1 MIKEMCLLKHVC
13 IIGGGF
19 MGASLAQYF
28 LDAHVKVSLYE
39 GFTARRLELM
49 KDESFQ
55 EVHFL
60 ETIEECKEVDFIIE
74 AITENLQAKQLLF
87 ESIEDYFPTST
98 TFCTNTSSYLISSI
112 AEKVQNKERIIGTH
126 FFSPAHITPLVEV
139 VPSAFTDAHHIQK
152 TMTFLQ
158 SIDKKPVLL
167 KKEIQGFVANRLQ
180 SALSREAMSL
190 VQNGIVS
197 AEELDFIAK
206 WSLGIR
212 LANTGPLEQRDIN
225 GLDTHMAIVKYVYPT
240 LENGIKPLS
249 IHKQL
254 IEDKQFGMKT
264 NEGFYDWSKIDT
276 QQYLAKKDD
285 VLLNIIRAVSAQDKE
300 VDK

>member
-1 MIKEMCLLKHVC
+1 MQHVC

-19 MGASLAQYF
+19 MGASLAKYF
-28 LDAHVKVSLYE
+28 LDANIKVSLYE
-39 GFTARRLELM
+39 GFTARREELM
-49 KDESFQ
+49 SDKAFHEI
-55 EVHFL
+55 HFL
-60 ETIEECKEVDFIIE
+60 KTIEQCEKVDFIIE
-74 AITENLQAKQLLF
+74 AIPENLQLKQQLF

-112 AEKVQNKERIIGTH
+112 VENVKHKERVIGTH

-139 VPSAFTDAHHIQK
+139 TPSTFTNEHHIQK
-152 TMTFLQ
+152 TMAFLQ
-158 SIDKKPVLL
+158 SINKKPVLL

-190 VQNGIVS
+190 VQHGIVS

-240 LENGIKPLS
+240 LENSTEPLP
-249 IHKQL
+249 IHENL
-254 IEDKQFGMKT
+254 IASKELGMKT
-264 NEGFYDWSKIDT
+264 NKGFYDWSKTDKK
-276 QQYLAKKDD
+276 QYLSSKDD
-285 VLLNIIRAVSAQDKE
+285 FLLNIIRAVTVQDNE

>member
-1 MIKEMCLLKHVC
+1 MQHVC

-19 MGASLAQYF
+19 MGAALTKYF
-28 LDAHVKVSLYE
+28 LKAQVKVSLLE
-39 GFTARRLELM
+39 EFAPRRMELM
-49 KDESFQ
+49 ADKTFQ
-55 EVHFL
+55 EVQFL
-60 ETIEECKEVDFIIE
+60 ETIEECNEVDFIIE
-74 AITENLQAKQLLF
+74 AITENLQAKQQLF
-87 ESIEDYFPTST
+87 ERIDDYFPSST

-112 AEKVQNKERIIGTH
+112 AENVKHKNRVIGTH

-139 VPSAFTDAHHIQK
+139 VPSAFTESHHIQK

-158 SIDKKPVLL
+158 SINKKPVLL

-197 AEELDFIAK
+197 SEELDFIAK

-225 GLDTHMAIVKYVYPT
+225 GLDTHMAIVEYVYPT
-240 LENGIKPLS
+240 LENSTEPLPV
-249 IHKQL
+249 HEDL
-254 IEDKQFGMKT
+254 IANRKLGMKT
-264 NEGFYDWSKIDT
+264 NEGFYDWSTIDKK
-276 QQYLAKKDD
+276 QYLAHKED
-285 VLLNIIRAVSAQDKE
+285 VLLNIIRAVSAQDGE

>member
-1 MIKEMCLLKHVC
+1 MQHVC

-19 MGASLAQYF
+19 MGAALTKYF
-28 LDAHVKVSLYE
+28 LKAQVKVSLLE
-39 GFTARRLELM
+39 EFASRRMELM
-49 KDESFQ
+49 ADKTFQ
-55 EVHFL
+55 EVQFL
-60 ETIEECKEVDFIIE
+60 ETIEECNEVDFIIE
-74 AITENLQAKQLLF
+74 AITENLQAKQQLF
-87 ESIEDYFPTST
+87 ERIDDYFPTST

-112 AEKVQNKERIIGTH
+112 AENVKHKNRVIGTH

-139 VPSAFTDAHHIQK
+139 VPSAFTESHHIQK
-152 TMTFLQ
+152 TMNFLQ
-158 SIDKKPVLL
+158 SINKKPVLL

-197 AEELDFIAK
+197 SEELDFIAK

-240 LENGIKPLS
+240 LENGTEPLPV
-249 IHKQL
+249 HKDL
-254 IEDKQFGMKT
+254 IANRKLGMKT
-264 NEGFYDWSKIDT
+264 NEGFYDWSTIDKK
-276 QQYLAKKDD
+276 QYLAHKED
-285 VLLNIIRAVSAQDKE
+285 VLLNIIRAVSAQDGE
-300 VDK
+300 VDN

>member
-1 MIKEMCLLKHVC
+1 MQHVC

-19 MGASLAQYF
+19 MGASLAKYF
-28 LDAHVKVSLYE
+28 LEANIKVSLYE
-39 GFTARRLELM
+39 GFEARREELM
-49 KDESFQ
+49 ADKAFQ
-55 EVHFL
+55 EVLFL
-60 ETIEECKEVDFIIE
+60 ESIEECKEVDFIIE
-74 AITENLQAKQLLF
+74 AITENLQAKQHLF
-87 ESIEDYFPTST
+87 DSIEDYFPTST

-112 AEKVQNKERIIGTH
+112 AENVKHKERVIGTH

-139 VPSAFTDAHHIQK
+139 IPSAFTNEHHIQK

-158 SIDKKPVLL
+158 SINKKPVLL

-197 AEELDFIAK
+197 PEELDFIAK

-225 GLDTHMAIVKYVYPT
+225 GLDTHMAIVKYIYPT
-240 LENGIKPLS
+240 LENSTEPLP
-249 IHKQL
+249 IHENL
-254 IEDKQFGMKT
+254 IASKELGMKT
-264 NEGFYDWSKIDT
+264 NRGFYNWSKTDRK
-276 QQYLAKKDD
+276 QFLSSKDD
-285 VLLNIIRAVSAQDKE
+285 VLLNIISAVSVQDNE

>member
-1 MIKEMCLLKHVC
+1 MNHLQHVC

-19 MGASLAQYF
+19 MGTALAKYF
-28 LDAHVKVSLYE
+28 LDASIKVSLYE
-39 GFTARRLELM
+39 GFIARRQELM
-49 KDESFQ
+49 ADEAFQ
-55 EVHFL
+55 KVHFL
-60 ETIEECKEVDFIIE
+60 ETIEECKEVDFVIE
-74 AITENLQAKQLLF
+74 AITEDLQAKQQLF
-87 ESIEDYFPTST
+87 ESIEDYFPPST

-112 AEKVQNKERIIGTH
+112 AENVKHKERVIGTH

-139 VPSAFTDAHHIQK
+139 IPSTFTDEHHMEK
-152 TMTFLQ
+152 TMSFLQ
-158 SIDKKPVLL
+158 SVNKKPVLL
-167 KKEIQGFVANRLQ
+167 KKEIHGFVANRLQ

-197 AEELDFIAK
+197 PEELDFIAK

-240 LENGIKPLS
+240 LENSSVPLS
-249 IHKQL
+249 IHEQL
-254 IEDKQFGMKT
+254 IENNRFGMKT
-264 NEGFYDWSKIDT
+264 NEGFYDWTPINKK
-276 QQYLAKKDD
+276 QYLAQKDD
-285 VLLNIIRAVSAQDKE
+285 ILQNIIRAVSAQDEE

>member
-1 MIKEMCLLKHVC
+1 MKHVC

-19 MGASLAQYF
+19 MGTALTKYF
-28 LDAHVKVSLYE
+28 LEAHIKVSLYE
-39 GFTARRLELM
+39 GFTARRQELM
-49 KDESFQ
+49 ADKTFQ

-60 ETIEECKEVDFIIE
+60 ESIEECKEVDFIIE
-74 AITENLQAKQLLF
+74 AITENLQAKQQLF
-87 ESIEDYFPTST
+87 ESIEDYFPPST

-112 AEKVQNKERIIGTH
+112 AENVKNKERVIGTH

-139 VPSAFTDAHHIQK
+139 VPSTFTDAHHIQK

-197 AEELDFIAK
+197 PEELDFIAK

-225 GLDTHMAIVKYVYPT
+225 GLDTHMAIVEYVYPT
-240 LENGIKPLS
+240 LENSIEPLS
-249 IHKQL
+249 IHKEL
-254 IEDKQFGMKT
+254 IGDKRFGMKT
-264 NEGFYDWSKIDT
+264 KEGFYDWSKTDT
-276 QQYLAKKDD
+276 QQYLSDKDD
-285 VLLNIIRAVSAQDKE
+285 VLLNIIRAVSAQDEK
-300 VDK
+300 VGK

>member
-1 MIKEMCLLKHVC
+1 
-13 IIGGGF
+13 
-19 MGASLAQYF
+19 MGTALTKYF
-28 LDAHVKVSLYE
+28 LDAHIKVSLYE
-39 GFTARRLELM
+39 GFTARRQELM
-49 KDESFQ
+49 ADKTFQ
-55 EVHFL
+55 EVLFL
-60 ETIEECKEVDFIIE
+60 ESIEECKEVDFVIE
-74 AITENLQAKQLLF
+74 AITENLQAKQQLF

-98 TFCTNTSSYLISSI
+98 TFCTNTSSYLISAI
-112 AEKVQNKERIIGTH
+112 AENIKHKERVIGTH

-139 VPSAFTDAHHIQK
+139 IPSAFTDEHHIQK

-158 SIDKKPVLL
+158 SINKKPVLL

-197 AEELDFIAK
+197 PEELDFIAK

-240 LENGIKPLS
+240 LENGIEPLS
-249 IHKQL
+249 IHEQL
-254 IEDKQFGMKT
+254 IENKRFGMKT
-264 NEGFYDWSKIDT
+264 NEGFYDWSTIDKK
-276 QQYLAKKDD
+276 QYLAHKDD
-285 VLLNIIRAVSAQDKE
+285 VLLNIIRAVSAQDEE

>member
-1 MIKEMCLLKHVC
+1 MQHVC

-19 MGASLAQYF
+19 MGAALTKYF
-28 LDAHVKVSLYE
+28 LKAQVKVSLLE
-39 GFTARRLELM
+39 EFASRRMELM
-49 KDESFQ
+49 ADKTFQ
-55 EVHFL
+55 EVQFL
-60 ETIEECKEVDFIIE
+60 ETIEECNEVDFIIE
-74 AITENLQAKQLLF
+74 AITENLQAKQQLF
-87 ESIEDYFPTST
+87 ERIDDYFPTST

-112 AEKVQNKERIIGTH
+112 AENVKHKNRVIGTH

-139 VPSAFTDAHHIQK
+139 VPSAFTESHHIQK
-152 TMTFLQ
+152 TMNFLQ
-158 SIDKKPVLL
+158 SINKKPVLL

-197 AEELDFIAK
+197 SEELDFIAK

-240 LENGIKPLS
+240 LENGTEPLPV
-249 IHKQL
+249 HEDL
-254 IEDKQFGMKT
+254 IVNRKLGMKT
-264 NEGFYDWSKIDT
+264 NEGFYDWSTIDKK
-276 QQYLAKKDD
+276 QYLAHKED
-285 VLLNIIRAVSAQDKE
+285 VLLNIIRAVSAQDGE
-300 VDK
+300 VDD

>member
-1 MIKEMCLLKHVC
+1 MRHVC

-28 LDAHVKVSLYE
+28 LKAHIKVSLYE
-39 GFTARRLELM
+39 GFIARRQELM
-49 KDESFQ
+49 TDEAFQ
-55 EVHFL
+55 EVHFI
-60 ETIEECKEVDFIIE
+60 ETIDECKEVDFIIE
-74 AITENLQAKQLLF
+74 AITENLQAKQQLF
-87 ESIEDYFPTST
+87 ESIEDYFPSST
-98 TFCTNTSSYLISSI
+98 TFCTNTSSFLISSI
-112 AEKVQNKERIIGTH
+112 AEKVKNKERVIGTH

-139 VPSAFTDAHHIQK
+139 VPSAFTDAQHIQK

-197 AEELDFIAK
+197 PEELDFIAK

-225 GLDTHMAIVKYVYPT
+225 GLDTHMAIVEYVYPT
-240 LENGIKPLS
+240 LENSIEPLS

-254 IEDKQFGMKT
+254 IDDNRFGMKT
-264 NEGFYDWSKIDT
+264 NEGFYDWSKTDT
-276 QQYLAKKDD
+276 QQYLSVKDD
-285 VLLNIIRAVSAQDKE
+285 VLLNIIRAVSAQDEE
-300 VDK
+300 VGK

>member
-1 MIKEMCLLKHVC
+1 MQHVC

-19 MGASLAQYF
+19 MGAALTKYF
-28 LDAHVKVSLYE
+28 LKAQVKVSLLE
-39 GFTARRLELM
+39 EFASRRMELM
-49 KDESFQ
+49 ADKTFQ
-55 EVHFL
+55 EVQFL
-60 ETIEECKEVDFIIE
+60 ETIEECNEVDFIIE
-74 AITENLQAKQLLF
+74 AITENLQAKQQLF
-87 ESIEDYFPTST
+87 ERIDDYFPTST

-112 AEKVQNKERIIGTH
+112 AKNVKHKNRVIGTH

-139 VPSAFTDAHHIQK
+139 VPSAFTESHHIQK
-152 TMTFLQ
+152 TMNFLQ
-158 SIDKKPVLL
+158 SINKKPVLL

-197 AEELDFIAK
+197 SEELDFIAK

-240 LENGIKPLS
+240 LENGTEPLPV
-249 IHKQL
+249 HEDL
-254 IEDKQFGMKT
+254 IANRKLGMKT
-264 NEGFYDWSKIDT
+264 NEGFYDWSTINKK
-276 QQYLAKKDD
+276 QYLAHKED
-285 VLLNIIRAVSAQDKE
+285 VLLNIIRAVSAQDGE
-300 VDK
+300 VDN

>member
-1 MIKEMCLLKHVC
+1 MQHVC

-19 MGASLAQYF
+19 MGAALTKYF
-28 LDAHVKVSLYE
+28 LKAQVKVSLLE
-39 GFTARRLELM
+39 EFAPRRMELM
-49 KDESFQ
+49 ADKTFQ
-55 EVHFL
+55 EVQFL
-60 ETIEECKEVDFIIE
+60 ETIEECNEVDFIIE
-74 AITENLQAKQLLF
+74 AITENLQAKQQLF
-87 ESIEDYFPTST
+87 ERIDDYFPSST

-112 AEKVQNKERIIGTH
+112 AENVKHKNRVIGTH

-139 VPSAFTDAHHIQK
+139 VPSAFTESHHIQK

-158 SIDKKPVLL
+158 SINKKPVLL

-197 AEELDFIAK
+197 SEELDFIAK

-225 GLDTHMAIVKYVYPT
+225 GLDTHMAIVEYVYPT
-240 LENGIKPLS
+240 LENSTEPLPV
-249 IHKQL
+249 HEDL
-254 IEDKQFGMKT
+254 IANRKLGMKT
-264 NEGFYDWSKIDT
+264 NEGFYDWSTIDKK
-276 QQYLAKKDD
+276 QYLTHKED
-285 VLLNIIRAVSAQDKE
+285 VLLNIIRAVSAQDGE

>member
-1 MIKEMCLLKHVC
+1 MQHVC

-19 MGASLAQYF
+19 MGASLAKYF
-28 LDAHVKVSLYE
+28 LEANIKVSLYE
-39 GFTARRLELM
+39 GFEARREELM
-49 KDESFQ
+49 ADKAFQ
-55 EVHFL
+55 EVLFL
-60 ETIEECKEVDFIIE
+60 ESIEECKEVDFIIE
-74 AITENLQAKQLLF
+74 AITENLQAKQHLF
-87 ESIEDYFPTST
+87 DSIEDYFPTST

-112 AEKVQNKERIIGTH
+112 AENVKHKERVIGTH

-139 VPSAFTDAHHIQK
+139 IPGAFTNEHHIQK

-158 SIDKKPVLL
+158 SINKKPVLL

-197 AEELDFIAK
+197 PEELDFIAK

-225 GLDTHMAIVKYVYPT
+225 GLDTHMAIVKYIYPT
-240 LENGIKPLS
+240 LENSTEPLP
-249 IHKQL
+249 IHENL
-254 IEDKQFGMKT
+254 IASKELGMKT
-264 NEGFYDWSKIDT
+264 NRGFYNWSKTDRK
-276 QQYLAKKDD
+276 QFLSSKDD
-285 VLLNIIRAVSAQDKE
+285 VLLNIISAVSVQDNE

>member
-1 MIKEMCLLKHVC
+1 
-13 IIGGGF
+13 
-19 MGASLAQYF
+19 MGAALTKYF
-28 LDAHVKVSLYE
+28 LKAQVKVSLLE
-39 GFTARRLELM
+39 EFAPRRMELM
-49 KDESFQ
+49 ADKTFQ
-55 EVHFL
+55 EVQFL
-60 ETIEECKEVDFIIE
+60 ETIEECNEVDFIIE
-74 AITENLQAKQLLF
+74 AITENLQAKQQLF
-87 ESIEDYFPTST
+87 ERIDDYFPSST

-112 AEKVQNKERIIGTH
+112 AENVKHKNRVIGTH

-139 VPSAFTDAHHIQK
+139 VPSAFTESHHIQK

-158 SIDKKPVLL
+158 SINKKPVLL

-197 AEELDFIAK
+197 SEELDFIAK

-225 GLDTHMAIVKYVYPT
+225 GLDTHMAIVEYVYPT
-240 LENGIKPLS
+240 LENSTEPLPV
-249 IHKQL
+249 HEDL
-254 IEDKQFGMKT
+254 IANRKLGMKT
-264 NEGFYDWSKIDT
+264 NEGFYDWSTIDKK
-276 QQYLAKKDD
+276 QYLAHKED
-285 VLLNIIRAVSAQDKE
+285 VLLNIIRAVSAQDGE

>member
-1 MIKEMCLLKHVC
+1 MQHVC

-19 MGASLAQYF
+19 MGAALTKYF
-28 LDAHVKVSLYE
+28 LKAQVKVSLLE
-39 GFTARRLELM
+39 EFASRRMELM
-49 KDESFQ
+49 ADKTFQ
-55 EVHFL
+55 EVQFL
-60 ETIEECKEVDFIIE
+60 ETIEECNEVDFIIE
-74 AITENLQAKQLLF
+74 AITENLQAKQQLF
-87 ESIEDYFPTST
+87 ERIDDYFPSST

-112 AEKVQNKERIIGTH
+112 AENVKHKNRVIGTH

-139 VPSAFTDAHHIQK
+139 VPSAFTESHHIQK
-152 TMTFLQ
+152 TMNFLQ
-158 SIDKKPVLL
+158 SINKKPVLL

-197 AEELDFIAK
+197 SEELDFIAK

-240 LENGIKPLS
+240 LENGTEPLPV
-249 IHKQL
+249 HEDL
-254 IEDKQFGMKT
+254 IANRKLGMKT
-264 NEGFYDWSKIDT
+264 NEGFYDWSTIDKK
-276 QQYLAKKDD
+276 QYLAHKED
-285 VLLNIIRAVSAQDKE
+285 VLLNIIRAVSAQDGE
-300 VDK
+300 VDN

>member
-1 MIKEMCLLKHVC
+1 MQHVC

-19 MGASLAQYF
+19 MGTALSNYF
-28 LDAHVKVSLYE
+28 LGAKVKVSLFE
-39 GFTARRLELM
+39 PNIPRREELM
-49 KDESFQ
+49 ADKTFKH
-55 EVHFL
+55 VHFL

-74 AITENLQAKQLLF
+74 AITENLQAKQQLF
-87 ESIEDYFPTST
+87 ERIDKHFPST
-98 TFCTNTSSYLISSI
+98 ITFCTNTSSYLISSI
-112 AEKVQNKERIIGTH
+112 AENVKHKERVIGTH

-139 VPSAFTDAHHIQK
+139 VPSAFTEEHHIQK
-152 TMTFLQ
+152 TMAFLQ
-158 SIDKKPVLL
+158 SINKKPILL

-197 AEELDFIAK
+197 PQELDYIAK

-240 LENGIKPLS
+240 LDNSTEPLS
-249 IHKQL
+249 IHEHL
-254 IEDKQFGMKT
+254 IENNQFGMKT
-264 NEGFYDWSKIDT
+264 NSGFYNWSKINIKN
-276 QQYLAKKDD
+276 YLADKEDT
-285 VLLNIIRAVSAQDKE
+285 LINIIRAVTDQENE
-300 VDK
+300 VGK

>member
-1 MIKEMCLLKHVC
+1 MQHVC

-19 MGASLAQYF
+19 MGAALTKYF
-28 LDAHVKVSLYE
+28 LKAQVKVSLLE
-39 GFTARRLELM
+39 EFASRRMELM
-49 KDESFQ
+49 ADKTFQ
-55 EVHFL
+55 EVQFL
-60 ETIEECKEVDFIIE
+60 ETIEECNEVDFIIE
-74 AITENLQAKQLLF
+74 AITENLQAKQQLF
-87 ESIEDYFPTST
+87 ERIDDYFPTST

-112 AEKVQNKERIIGTH
+112 AENVKHKNRVIGTH

-139 VPSAFTDAHHIQK
+139 VPSAFTESHHIQK
-152 TMTFLQ
+152 TMNFLQ
-158 SIDKKPVLL
+158 SINKKPVLL

-197 AEELDFIAK
+197 SEELDFIAK

-240 LENGIKPLS
+240 LENGTEPLPV
-249 IHKQL
+249 HEDL
-254 IEDKQFGMKT
+254 IANRKLGMKT
-264 NEGFYDWSKIDT
+264 NEGFYDWSTIDKK
-276 QQYLAKKDD
+276 QYLAHKED
-285 VLLNIIRAVSAQDKE
+285 VLLNIIRAVSAQDGE
-300 VDK
+300 VDN

>member
-1 MIKEMCLLKHVC
+1 MQHVC

-19 MGASLAQYF
+19 MGASLAKYF
-28 LDAHVKVSLYE
+28 LEANIKVSLYE
-39 GFTARRLELM
+39 GFEARRKELM
-49 KDESFQ
+49 ADKAFQ
-55 EVHFL
+55 EVLFL
-60 ETIEECKEVDFIIE
+60 ESIEECKEVDFIIE
-74 AITENLQAKQLLF
+74 AITENLQAKQHLF
-87 ESIEDYFPTST
+87 DSIEDYFPTST

-112 AEKVQNKERIIGTH
+112 AENVKHKERVIGTH

-139 VPSAFTDAHHIQK
+139 IPSAFTNEHHIQK

-158 SIDKKPVLL
+158 SINKKPVLL

-197 AEELDFIAK
+197 PEELDFIAK

-225 GLDTHMAIVKYVYPT
+225 GLDTHMAIVKYIYPT
-240 LENGIKPLS
+240 LENSTEPLP
-249 IHKQL
+249 IHENL
-254 IEDKQFGMKT
+254 IASKELGMKT
-264 NEGFYDWSKIDT
+264 NRGFYNWSKTDRK
-276 QQYLAKKDD
+276 QFLSSKDD
-285 VLLNIIRAVSAQDKE
+285 VLLNIISAVSVQDNE
-300 VDK
+300 VYK

>member
-1 MIKEMCLLKHVC
+1 MQHVC

-19 MGASLAQYF
+19 MGTALAKYF
-28 LDAHVKVSLYE
+28 LDAHIKVSLYE
-39 GFTARRLELM
+39 GYTARRQELM
-49 KDESFQ
+49 ADKNFQ
-55 EVHFL
+55 EVRFL
-60 ETIEECKEVDFIIE
+60 ESIEECKEVDFIIE
-74 AITENLQAKQLLF
+74 TITENLQAKQQLF
-87 ESIEDYFPTST
+87 ESIENYFPTST

-112 AEKVQNKERIIGTH
+112 AENIKHKERVIGTH

-139 VPSAFTDAHHIQK
+139 IPSAFTDEHHIQK
-152 TMTFLQ
+152 TMAFLQ
-158 SIDKKPVLL
+158 FLNKKPVLL

-197 AEELDFIAK
+197 PEELDFIAK

-212 LANTGPLEQRDIN
+212 LANTGPIEQRDIN

-240 LENGIKPLS
+240 LENGIEPLS
-249 IHKQL
+249 IHEQL
-254 IEDKQFGMKT
+254 IENKRFGMKT
-264 NEGFYDWSKIDT
+264 NEGFYDWSKIDKK
-276 QQYLAKKDD
+276 QYLAHKDD
-285 VLLNIIRAVSAQDKE
+285 VLLNIIRAVSAQDEE

>member
-1 MIKEMCLLKHVC
+1 VNHLQHVC

-19 MGASLAQYF
+19 MGTALAKYF
-28 LDAHVKVSLYE
+28 LDAHIKVSLYE
-39 GFTARRLELM
+39 GYTARRQELM
-49 KDESFQ
+49 ADKNFQ
-55 EVHFL
+55 EVRFL
-60 ETIEECKEVDFIIE
+60 ESIEECKEVDFIIE
-74 AITENLQAKQLLF
+74 TITENLQAKQQLF
-87 ESIEDYFPTST
+87 ESIENYFPTST

-112 AEKVQNKERIIGTH
+112 AENIKHKERVIGTH

-139 VPSAFTDAHHIQK
+139 IPSAFTDEHHIQK
-152 TMTFLQ
+152 TMAFLQ
-158 SIDKKPVLL
+158 FLNKKPVLL

-197 AEELDFIAK
+197 PEELDFIAK

-212 LANTGPLEQRDIN
+212 LANTGPIEQRDIN

-240 LENGIKPLS
+240 LENGIEPLS
-249 IHKQL
+249 IHEQL
-254 IEDKQFGMKT
+254 IENKRFGMKT
-264 NEGFYDWSKIDT
+264 NEGFYDWSKIDKK
-276 QQYLAKKDD
+276 QYLAHKDD
-285 VLLNIIRAVSAQDKE
+285 VLLNIIRAVSAQDEE

>member
-1 MIKEMCLLKHVC
+1 MQHVC

-19 MGASLAQYF
+19 MGASLAKYF
-28 LDAHVKVSLYE
+28 LEANIKVSLYE
-39 GFTARRLELM
+39 GFEARREELM
-49 KDESFQ
+49 ADKAFQ
-55 EVHFL
+55 EVLFL
-60 ETIEECKEVDFIIE
+60 ESIEECKEVDFIIE
-74 AITENLQAKQLLF
+74 AITENLQAKQHLF
-87 ESIEDYFPTST
+87 DSIEDYFPTST

-112 AEKVQNKERIIGTH
+112 AENVKHKERVIGTH

-139 VPSAFTDAHHIQK
+139 IPSAFTNEHHIQK

-158 SIDKKPVLL
+158 SINKKPVLL

-197 AEELDFIAK
+197 PEELDFIAK

-225 GLDTHMAIVKYVYPT
+225 GLDTHMAIVKYIYPT
-240 LENGIKPLS
+240 LENSTEPLP
-249 IHKQL
+249 IHENL
-254 IEDKQFGMKT
+254 IASKELGMKT
-264 NEGFYDWSKIDT
+264 NRGFYNWSKTDRKKF
-276 QQYLAKKDD
+276 LSSKDD
-285 VLLNIIRAVSAQDKE
+285 VLLNIISAVSVQDNE